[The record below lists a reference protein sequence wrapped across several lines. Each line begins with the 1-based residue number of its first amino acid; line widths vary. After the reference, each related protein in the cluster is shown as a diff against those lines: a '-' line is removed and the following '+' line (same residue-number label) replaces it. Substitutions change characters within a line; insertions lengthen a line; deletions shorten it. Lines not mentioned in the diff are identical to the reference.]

1 MEIFLL
7 VIFAFSLFYLS
18 MAERFRSYT
27 ALIALQGL
35 LLFGLAFFQ
44 LREMN
49 VANLVFIVTETLLFK
64 AIAVPVLMYR
74 ILNRIQVNRVHP
86 DALPGFYALLLTMA
100 GLMLSVFIARQ
111 LDGSLI
117 DRTFMVIAML
127 ALVTGVILIITH
139 RRIFSHLVGFLV
151 IENAVFLFSLA
162 VGIDAPYMVNIGV
175 LLDIVVSIL
184 ILGVFMG
191 RIGTRYSDMET
202 DDLADLKH

>member
-1 MEIFLL
+1 MEIILL
-7 VIFAFSLFYLS
+7 VVFAFSLFYLS
-18 MAERFRSYT
+18 MAERFRTYT

-35 LLFGLAFFQ
+35 LLFGLACFR

-49 VANLVFIVTETLLFK
+49 VANLVFLVTETLLFK
-64 AIAVPVLMYR
+64 AIAVPFLMYR

-100 GLMLSVFIARQ
+100 GLLLSIFITRR
-111 LDGSLI
+111 LDGQLI
-117 DRTFMVIAML
+117 ERTFMLIAML
-127 ALVTGVILIITH
+127 ALFTGVILIITH

-162 VGIDAPYMVNIGV
+162 VGMDAPYLVNIGV

-184 ILGVFMG
+184 ILGLFMG

-202 DDLADLKH
+202 DNLADLKH